1 MAVKYE
7 ILGIGE
13 NINIMSKTIGP
24 AIKERNP
31 KPIQKMVED
40 LVANGCD
47 MLDLNLGP
55 ARKAGD
61 ELMAWLVKTVQEVD
75 PKVGDEIP
83 LALDTTNT
91 EAVKAG
97 LKVVRN
103 PEVTLI
109 NSISAQKESLET
121 RMPLVKEFNC
131 RFVALTLSEEG
142 IPRDVNERGECAAAI
157 YNKALEL
164 GIPEDRMYIDPIV
177 LPVSV
182 DINQVISFLEFLP
195 LIPDFA
201 PGAKSTCGLSN
212 VSNGTP
218 THLRPKLNQA
228 YQAMHM
234 VLGIETSIID
244 GYDKGMM
251 DLIKGK
257 KKNLIDLA
265 GRFLAHEIDE
275 EKFPNVSMYIE
286 ANTDYKNQPKIDP
299 KSLNDEELEF
309 YKSFLVLT
317 GKVLYSHS
325 WLEMSV

>member
-1 MAVKYE
+1 MAVNYQ
-7 ILGIGE
+7 ILAIGE

-31 KPIQKMVED
+31 KPVQKMAED
-40 LVANGCD
+40 LIEAGCD
-47 MLDLNLGP
+47 ILDLNLGP

-61 ELMAWLVKTVQEVD
+61 EMMAWLVKTIQEVD
-75 PKVGDEIP
+75 SRVGDEIP

-103 PEVTLI
+103 PEVTFI
-109 NSISAQKESLET
+109 NSISAQKESLNS
-121 RMPLVKEFNC
+121 RMPLVKEYNC

-142 IPRDVNERGECAAAI
+142 IPRDVNERGTCAAEI

-164 GIPEDRMYIDPIV
+164 GVPESKMYIDPIV

-182 DINQVISFLEFLP
+182 DLNQVIAFLEFLP

-201 PGAKSTCGLSN
+201 PGASSTCGLSN

-218 THLRPKLNQA
+218 TELRPKLNGP
-228 YQAMHM
+228 YQAIHM
-234 VLGIETSIID
+234 VLGIETSIVD
-244 GYDKGMM
+244 GYDKAMM
-251 DLIKGK
+251 DLVKGK

-299 KSLNDEELEF
+299 SKLEGEELEY